1 MDGNLSFFIAEH
13 WPSVD
18 PSAGHE
24 QRHAADGATVL
35 EDDAIPVAPLRVDDG
50 SLSRVAESAE
60 GSLENNILLIRSFG
74 FVGTI
79 AHFAAMAAWCIDLR
93 NHQQVV
99 ATLKLDH
106 TRTLQQ
112 ASLLSF
118 ALEGMAVRVRHH
130 TLQVGSQL
138 HLLACTIEHIN
149 AAVVV
154 EEQRCI
160 VEVRQSRHQCP
171 RSFCF
176 LSRIDIGAAHVAR
189 LVRHEEHIEA
199 TVVVFQR
206 GCPLSAPVDGAF
218 EQAVA
223 WRVIECLTYIAGN
236 LPVDE
241 IL

>member
-13 WPSVD
+13 RPSVD

-24 QRHAADGATVL
+24 QRHAADGATIL

-50 SLSRVAESAE
+50 SLSRVAESAK
-60 GSLENNILLIRSFG
+60 GSLKDDILLIRSFG
-74 FVGTI
+74 FVGTV

-99 ATLKLDH
+99 TTLKLDH
-106 TRTLQQ
+106 SRTFKQTCLI
-112 ASLLSF
+112 SF

-130 TLQVGSQL
+130 ALQIGSQL
-138 HLLACTIEHIN
+138 HLLAGTIEHIN

-160 VEVRQSRHQCP
+160 VEVGQSRHQCP
-171 RSFCF
+171 WSFCF
-176 LSRIDIGAAHVAR
+176 LCRIDISATHVAR
-189 LVRHEEHIEA
+189 LVRYEEHIEA
-199 TVVVFQR
+199 AVVVFQR
-206 GCPLSAPVDGAF
+206 RCPLSAPVDGAF
-218 EQAVA
+218 KQAVA
-223 WRVIECLTYIAGN
+223 WRVIECLTHIAGN